1 VYFAQTTLLLPF
13 GPAAA
18 LPLARAGDLIR
29 RAAGVIVVSQYL
41 RDYFRRWA
49 GIEATVIRPPV
60 FGLGP
65 FPRFGSSSRGFVTI
79 VNPSAVKGI
88 DIFLMLVA
96 AFPEV
101 EFAAVVGWGTTQRDR
116 AALESLPNVQLLPA
130 ADDLADVFRRSRVLV
145 MPSLWA
151 EAFGCVAIEA
161 MLHGIPVLASDVGG
175 LPEAKLG
182 VDYVLPVRPIERYT
196 SQLDD
201 QMMPMPIVPPQ
212 DGAPWIDALRELLTD
227 AATYER
233 VAERSRSA
241 ATQAVADIGAR
252 PFVDYF
258 EALDAA
264 REGE

>member
-1 VYFAQTTLLLPF
+1 
-13 GPAAA
+13 
-18 LPLARAGDLIR
+18 
-29 RAAGVIVVSQYL
+29 
-41 RDYFRRWA
+41 
-49 GIEATVIRPPV
+49 V